1 LKALKKQAFGRL
13 KKSWDILTKMTK
25 ESNDPMI
32 ETLIDLKIFQTRRLK
47 D

>member
-1 LKALKKQAFGRL
+1 
-13 KKSWDILTKMTK
+13 MTK

-47 D
+47 DWAFETSKDWTIERS